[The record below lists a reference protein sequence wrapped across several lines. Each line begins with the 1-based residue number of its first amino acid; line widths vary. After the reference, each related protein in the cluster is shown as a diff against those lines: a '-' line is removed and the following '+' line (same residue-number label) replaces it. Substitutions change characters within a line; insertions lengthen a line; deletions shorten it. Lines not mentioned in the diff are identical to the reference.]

1 MNGRNAGA
9 TRSMSDFT
17 IRFWGVRGS
26 LPCPGPAT
34 KRYGGNTPCVEVRC
48 GERLI
53 ILDAGTGLREL
64 GDKLLQDGGAID
76 ADLLLTHCHYDHVI
90 GIPFFAPFYH
100 PQHRFRMWA
109 GNLLPEFRLKSVMQR
124 MMSEPLF
131 PIGID
136 TFKAN
141 IDYRDFRAGE
151 SVAPGGGV
159 TIRTVALNH
168 PGGATGYRIEY
179 KGRSVAYLTDNEG
192 DREGR
197 DEALIAAARGA
208 DLVIYDTAYTED
220 EIDDKK
226 GWGHSTWQY
235 GMRLADAAGART
247 FCLFHHAPEHDD
259 AAMDAMLAQA
269 QAARPGTIAAIE
281 GDTIRL

>member
-1 MNGRNAGA
+1 
-9 TRSMSDFT
+9 MSDFT

-48 GERLI
+48 GGRLL
-53 ILDAGTGLREL
+53 ILDGGTGLREL
-64 GDKLLQDGGAID
+64 GDALVQDGGIID

-90 GIPFFAPFYH
+90 GIPFFAPFFL

-109 GNLLPEFRLKSVMQR
+109 GNLLPDFQLKPVMQA

-136 TFKAN
+136 SFKAH

-151 SVAPGGGV
+151 TVIQDSDLTVR
-159 TIRTVALNH
+159 TILLDH
-168 PGGATGYRIEY
+168 PGGATGYRIDY
-179 KGRSVAYLTDNEG
+179 RGRSVAYLTDNEG
-192 DREGR
+192 RRE
-197 DEALIAAARGA
+197 DHDKALVAFSKGA
-208 DLVIYDTAYTED
+208 DLIIYDTTYTEA
-220 EIDDKK
+220 EIDEKK
-226 GWGHSTWQY
+226 GWGHSTWQD
-235 GMRLADAAGART
+235 GMRLAVAAGAKT

-259 AAMDAMLAQA
+259 AAMDALLAEA
-269 QAARPGTIAAIE
+269 RSARPGTIAAIE
-281 GDTIRL
+281 GEIIRL

>member
-1 MNGRNAGA
+1 
-9 TRSMSDFT
+9 MSDFT

-26 LPCPGPAT
+26 VPCPGPAT

-48 GERLI
+48 GQRLL

-64 GDKLLQDGGAID
+64 GDKLMQDGEAID

-90 GIPFFAPFYH
+90 GIPFFAPFYQ
-100 PQHRFRMWA
+100 PQHRFRIWA
-109 GNLLPEFRLKSVMQR
+109 GNLLPDFRLKSVMHS

-131 PIGID
+131 PVGID
-136 TFKAN
+136 RFQADIEFCDFKA
-141 IDYRDFRAGE
+141 GE
-151 SVAPGGGV
+151 PVAPGGGV

-168 PGGATGYRIEY
+168 PGGATGYRIDY

-192 DREGR
+192 RPEDR

-220 EIDDKK
+220 EIEAKK
-226 GWGHSTWQY
+226 GWGHSTWQD
-235 GMRLADAAGART
+235 GVRLADAASVKT

-259 AAMDAMLAQA
+259 ATMDELLAKA
-269 QAARPGTIAAIE
+269 RLARPGTIAAME
-281 GDTIRL
+281 GLVIDL

>member
-1 MNGRNAGA
+1 
-9 TRSMSDFT
+9 MSDFT
-17 IRFWGVRGS
+17 VRFWGVRGS

-48 GERLI
+48 GDRLI
-53 ILDAGTGLREL
+53 ILDGGTGLREL
-64 GDKLLQDGGAID
+64 GDVLVAAGGPID

-90 GIPFFAPFYH
+90 GIPFFAPFF
-100 PQHRFRMWA
+100 QRENRFRMWA
-109 GNLLPEFRLKSVMQR
+109 GNLLPDFRLKGVMEN

-136 TFKAN
+136 MFKAD
-141 IDYRDFRAGE
+141 IEYRDFRAGE
-151 SVAPGGGV
+151 TIAPGGGV

-168 PGGATGYRIEY
+168 PGGATGYRIDY

-192 DREGR
+192 RREDR
-197 DEALIAAARGA
+197 DEALIAAAKGA

-220 EIDDKK
+220 EIEAKK
-226 GWGHSTWQY
+226 GWGHSTWQD
-235 GMRLADAAGART
+235 GVRLANAAGVKT

-259 AAMDAMLAQA
+259 AAMDALLAEA
-269 QAARPGTIAAIE
+269 RAARPGTIAAIE
-281 GDTIRL
+281 GEVIRL

>member
-9 TRSMSDFT
+9 TPSMSDFT
-17 IRFWGVRGS
+17 VRFWGVRGS

-34 KRYGGNTPCVEVRC
+34 KRYGGNTPCIEIRC
-48 GERLI
+48 GGRLL

-64 GDKLLQDGGAID
+64 GDALTEEGGTID
-76 ADLLLTHCHYDHVI
+76 ADLLLTHCHYDHVM
-90 GIPFFAPFYH
+90 GIPFFAPFYQ

-109 GNLLPEFRLKSVMQR
+109 GNLLPDFRLKGVMEN

-136 TFKAN
+136 AFKAE

-151 SVAPGGGV
+151 TIAAGGGV

-168 PGGATGYRIEY
+168 PGGATGYRIDY
-179 KGRSVAYLTDNEG
+179 QGRSLAYLTDNEG
-192 DREGR
+192 RREDC
-197 DEALIAAARGA
+197 DEALIAAARDT

-220 EIDDKK
+220 EIEAKR
-226 GWGHSTWQY
+226 GWGHSTWQD
-235 GMRLADAAGART
+235 GMRLANAAGAKT

-259 AAMDAMLAQA
+259 AAMDALLAEA
-269 QAARPGTIAAIE
+269 RAARPGTIAAIE
-281 GDTIRL
+281 GQIIRL

>member
-1 MNGRNAGA
+1 
-9 TRSMSDFT
+9 MSDFT

-64 GDKLLQDGGAID
+64 GDQLMQDGGAID
-76 ADLLLTHCHYDHVI
+76 ADILLTHCHYDHVI
-90 GIPFFAPFYH
+90 GIPFFTPFYH

-136 TFKAN
+136 TFKAD

-168 PGGATGYRIEY
+168 PGGATGFRIEY
-179 KGRSVAYLTDNEG
+179 GGRSVAYLTDNEG

-197 DEALIAAARGA
+197 DEALIAAASGA
-208 DLVIYDTAYTED
+208 DLVIYDTAYTEE

-259 AAMDAMLAQA
+259 AAMDAMLAEA

-281 GDTIRL
+281 GETIRL